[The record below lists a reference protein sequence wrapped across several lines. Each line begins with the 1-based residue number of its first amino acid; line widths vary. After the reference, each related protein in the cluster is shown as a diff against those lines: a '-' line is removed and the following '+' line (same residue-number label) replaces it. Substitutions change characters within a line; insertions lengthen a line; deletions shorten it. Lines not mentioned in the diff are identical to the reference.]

1 MTDYT
6 AKTMAGLE
14 EVLAEELAQAGAS
27 QVKKGVRSVSFK
39 GSRETMY
46 RTNYECRTALR
57 ILMPLTSFRIS
68 NQEQLYTKV
77 YKIAWEDIF
86 EVDQTFAIDGFVHDS
101 VFTHSKFV
109 AQRAKDA
116 IADRFRKKFNKR
128 PSVDP
133 KEADIRI
140 NIHISKNLVTVSLDS
155 SGSSLHKRGYRKET
169 GPAPLN
175 EVLAAGMLKLS
186 GWDAQSDFYD
196 PMCGSGTLLIEAAM
210 FAHKIPPGYYNT
222 GFSFQNWKDFDEKL
236 WKKVKTAADNNMEQP
251 KIGFYGSDVSSKA
264 VDIAISNAKSA
275 GLNMDMS
282 IKRRDFFKLEP
293 VTENGI
299 LMTNPPY
306 DERMEEDDIIAFYR
320 TIGDTLKN
328 NFQGFTAWILSGNLE
343 AIKKLGLKTSRRII
357 LFNGPIESRFAKY
370 EMYKGTKRF

>member
-1 MTDYT
+1 MSEFT

-14 EVLAEELAQAGAS
+14 EVLAEELLKTGATNI
-27 QVKKGVRSVSFK
+27 KKGIRSVSFS
-39 GSRETMY
+39 GGPETMY
-46 RTNYECRTALR
+46 KANYQCRTALR
-57 ILMPLTSFRIS
+57 ILMPVKTFTITKQ
-68 NQEQLYTKV
+68 QELYDKV
-77 YKIAWEDIF
+77 FELAWEEIF
-86 EVDQTFAIDGFVHDS
+86 DVDQTFAIDGFVHES

-116 IADRFRKKFNKR
+116 IADRFRNKLKRR

-133 KEADIRI
+133 KEPDIRI

-155 SGSSLHKRGYRKET
+155 SGSSLHKRGYREQT
-169 GPAPLN
+169 GLAPLN
-175 EVLAAGMLKLS
+175 EVLAAGMLLLS
-186 GWDAQSDFYD
+186 GWDAKSDFYD

-210 FAHKIPPGYYNT
+210 FAHNIPPGYYRRQ
-222 GFSFQNWKDFDEKL
+222 FSFQNWKDYDPSL
-236 WKKVKTAADNNMEQP
+236 WEKVKVEADG
-251 KIGFYGSDVSSKA
+251 KIKRPEISFYGSDISAKMVE
-264 VDIAISNAKSA
+264 IAIENAKNA
-275 GLNMDMS
+275 DLNQDMS

-293 VTENGI
+293 LSENGI

-306 DERMEEDDIIAFYR
+306 DERMEEEDIIAFYR
-320 TIGDTLKN
+320 VIGDTLKN

-343 AIKKLGLKTSRRII
+343 AIKKVGLKTSRRII